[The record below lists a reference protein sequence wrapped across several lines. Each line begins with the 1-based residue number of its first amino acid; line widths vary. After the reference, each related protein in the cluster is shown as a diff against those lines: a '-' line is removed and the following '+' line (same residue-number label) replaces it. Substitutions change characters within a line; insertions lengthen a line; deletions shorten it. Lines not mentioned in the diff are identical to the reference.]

1 MVQRSQRQRFSLNLA
16 ILGLGELL
24 TRLLTFVAFVHLAR
38 VLTPEWFGLVEVA
51 LAVLMVAMLVVD
63 QGFPTYGTRELAR
76 DPACA
81 NLLVPRLVSIQLVLA
96 LVTYAALAAIVVA
109 LPLTE
114 KLTSLILGLGLSLLG
129 VPFMLLWVFQGRKQM
144 FWVTAPQVVR
154 QLVFAGVVLLMIQ
167 GPEHLLRL
175 PYAEIAAVAVS
186 ALMFVAVYRAGGGRL
201 SPSLRISGCRALFAE
216 ALPIGGAQLIWVL
229 RMYLPIILLATLVEQ
244 SVVGRFGAAHRLM
257 MVVQTL
263 VGVYFVNLFPTMSE
277 TAQESSKALVHLL
290 HRSLSLVTWPVAAG
304 ALATTM
310 GAAPLIG
317 LVFGDSYMQPDSI
330 SVLAVL
336 IWIIPILVWRRHLRS
351 ALITLDQ
358 QRTDFLC
365 SLAGIA
371 LLAVLLPV
379 LTIMQGAV
387 GTAWAMVVS
396 EALAVGWTFLCLR
409 RRVPNLSVIR
419 SLVTF
424 RGAGKNAAPVRSG
437 S

>member
-1 MVQRSQRQRFSLNLA
+1 MLQRLLRYRFGRNLA
-16 ILGLGELL
+16 ILGLGEGL
-24 TRLLTFVAFVHLAR
+24 TRILTFVAFVHLAR

-63 QGFPTYGTRELAR
+63 QGFPTYGTREVAR
-76 DPACA
+76 NPACV
-81 NLLVPRLVSIQLVLA
+81 NDLVPRLVSVQLVLA
-96 LVTYAALAAIVVA
+96 IVTYVVLAAIVVA
-109 LPLTE
+109 LPLNE
-114 KLTSLILGLGLSLLG
+114 KLTALILGLGLSLLG

-186 ALMFVAVYRAGGGRL
+186 ALMFVAVYRAGGDRL
-201 SPSLRISGCRALFAE
+201 SPSLSLAGSRALFAE

-244 SVVGRFGAAHRLM
+244 TVVGRFGAAHRLM

-277 TAQESSKALVHLL
+277 TAQGSGAALARLL

-304 ALATTM
+304 ALATTL

-336 IWIIPILVWRRHLRS
+336 IWIVPILVWRRHLRT
-351 ALITLDQ
+351 ALITLDR
-358 QRTDFLC
+358 QRSDFLC
-365 SLAGIA
+365 SLVGII
-371 LLAVLLPV
+371 LLVVLLPI
-379 LTIMQGAV
+379 LTVMHGAV

-396 EALAVGWTFLCLR
+396 EAAAVGWTFICLR
-409 RRVPNLSVIR
+409 RYVPQLSVVR

-424 RGAGKNAAPVRSG
+424 RIAATGPSN